1 MTFDAVA
8 TVDAMLD
15 LAHPRKMD
23 AATWAAAE
31 LADDVDGFDRNR
43 WRRAAAYGVQGL
55 TIPREFGGSAV
66 SAVDAMLT
74 FEGIGLGCDD
84 NGTNFALASQVFP
97 AQMTL
102 ARFGSSEQQA
112 RWMPGLL
119 DGSTVASFAMSEP
132 QAGSDTSAI
141 TTTAR
146 QHDDGSFRLDGVKS
160 WVTLGPVCDVVIVF
174 ASTDPSAGRWGL
186 TAFVVDADAPGVE
199 RHRAQEK
206 MGLRNCPFA
215 HIRFE
220 RCVVG
225 PDRVLGAVGA
235 GGSIFNA
242 AVEIERAFLYAAQLG
257 ATERVLD
264 RTIHRAR
271 SRTQFGQPIGA
282 FQAVAHR
289 VVDMKLRHETSR
301 LLLYGAAARFDRGE
315 AVTMAASLAKLQAAE
330 SAVMTGL
337 DAIRL
342 HGAEGYTQECG
353 IEVEL
358 RDAVGGLSY
367 SGTSEI
373 QRNIVASLLRLDRAR
388 PAERQPGVGDGTD
401 P

>member
-1 MTFDAVA
+1 MTFDAAA
-8 TVDAMLD
+8 TADAMLD
-15 LAHPRKMD
+15 LAHPRKM
-23 AATWAAAE
+23 AAAAWAAAE
-31 LADDVDGFDRNR
+31 LRDGVDGFDRDR
-43 WRRAAAYGVQGL
+43 WRRAAAYGVQRL
-55 TIPREFGGSAV
+55 TIPREHGGDAV

-102 ARFGSSEQQA
+102 ARFGSVPQLE

-132 QAGSDTSAI
+132 GAGSDTAAVTS
-141 TTTAR
+141 TADL
-146 QHDDGSFRLDGVKS
+146 QDDGSFRLDGVKS

-174 ASTDPSAGRWGL
+174 ASTDPAAGRWGL
-186 TAFVVDADAPGVE
+186 TAFVVDADQPGVV
-199 RHRAQEK
+199 RSPAQEK
-206 MGLRNCPFA
+206 MGLRNCPFGQ
-215 HIRFE
+215 IRFD

-225 PDRVLGAVGA
+225 PDRVLGTAGA

-242 AVEIERAFLYAAQLG
+242 AVEIERAFLYASQLG
-257 ATERVLD
+257 AAERVLE
-264 RTIHRAR
+264 RTIRRAR
-271 SRTQFGQPIGA
+271 SRTQFGRPIGA

-289 VVDMKLRHETSR
+289 IVDMKLRHEASR
-301 LLLYGAAARFDRGE
+301 LLLYSAAARFDRGE

-330 SAVMTGL
+330 SAVATGL

-342 HGAEGYTQECG
+342 HGAEGYTEECG

-388 PAERQPGVGDGTD
+388 PADEPADEPVDD
-401 P
+401 

>member
-1 MTFDAVA
+1 MTFDAA
-8 TVDAMLD
+8 GTTDAMLN
-15 LAHPRKMD
+15 LAHPRKM
-23 AATWAAAE
+23 AAAAWAGAE
-31 LADDVDGFDRNR
+31 LGDEVDGFDRDR

-55 TIPREFGGSAV
+55 TIPRRFGGSGA

-102 ARFGSSEQQA
+102 ARFGSPAQLA

-119 DGSTVASFAMSEP
+119 DGSWVASFAMSEP
-132 QAGSDTSAI
+132 HAGSDTAAI
-141 TTTAR
+141 TTTAELR
-146 QHDDGSFRLDGVKS
+146 PDGSFRLDGVKS
-160 WVTLGPVCDVVIVF
+160 WVTLGPVCDLVIVF
-174 ASTDPSAGRWGL
+174 AATDPGAGRWGL
-186 TAFVVDADAPGVE
+186 TAFVVDADGPGIDRATV
-199 RHRAQEK
+199 HRK
-206 MGLRNCPFA
+206 MGLRNCPFGT
-215 HIRFE
+215 IRFE

-225 PDRVLGAVGA
+225 ADRVLGTVGA
-235 GGSIFNA
+235 GGSIFSA

-257 ATERVLD
+257 AVERVLD
-264 RTIHRAR
+264 RTIGRAR
-271 SRTQFGQPIGA
+271 SRTQFGRPIGA

-289 VVDMKLRHETSR
+289 IVDMKLRHEASR
-301 LLLYGAAARFDRGE
+301 LLLYSAAARFDRGE

-330 SAVMTGL
+330 SAVATGL

-342 HGAEGYTQECG
+342 HGAEGYTEELG

-373 QRNIVASLLRLDRAR
+373 QRNIVASLLRLDRPRPAR
-388 PAERQPGVGDGTD
+388 PGADSGSDR
-401 P
+401 